1 MIRNRNAK
9 EKLDRWQEVIGRL
22 NGLEKRERT
31 VEVSIDT
38 GDDISTIEFPRDSTE
53 ANILLEALRDVD
65 EGQKIGILRTDL
77 PNRPIVIRSKG
88 GCKS

>member
-1 MIRNRNAK
+1 MFPSRNGK
-9 EKLDRWQEVIGRL
+9 EKLARWQEVIGRL
-22 NGLEKRERT
+22 NELKKKEST
-31 VEVSIDT
+31 VEVSIEI
-38 GDDISTIEFPRDSTE
+38 GGDISTIEFPRDSTE